1 MRAKDLVVGS
11 EIYLMRLVV
20 DSQNIYWLE
29 KKTTTSF
36 WLKNNELAKSGR
48 YFDKIVCF

>member
-29 KKTTTSF
+29 KK
-36 WLKNNELAKSGR
+36 KNNNLILVK
-48 YFDKIVCF
+48 K

>member
-29 KKTTTSF
+29 KKKQQPHF
-36 WLKNNELAKSGR
+36 G
-48 YFDKIVCF
+48 